1 MKRNSPVRVVQFGFG
16 AIGQACAREIQRR
29 KWARLVGVV
38 DNSIDLAGKSVG
50 QILGIR
56 ELDEMRVSRGLPS
69 ILRRQK
75 ADVVVHTTQSF
86 LVDVQK
92 QLFAIVRAGLP
103 VVSSTEELFYPW
115 SRNARLAQKLDA
127 FAKKHRVAILGTGVN
142 PGFVMDSLVLFVSS
156 VCTDISAVRV
166 ERVVDAGRRRLP
178 LQRKVGAGLSPSK
191 FSEMRLTNRL
201 GHIGLRESFDFIANA
216 LGLAFD
222 QVVETLDP
230 VIAEMPCT
238 TEFLRIDTGQVAGIH
253 HVIRGSRNG
262 VVLLELDL
270 KMYVGAGKEFDS
282 IIVEGAPPLRL
293 HFEDGIHGDMA
304 TVGALVNA
312 IPRVLTSRPG
322 LQTMKD
328 LPLPH
333 FFSGDV
339 FT

>member
-16 AIGQACAREIQRR
+16 PIGQACAREIQRR
-29 KWARLVGVV
+29 TWATLVGVV
-38 DNSIDLAGKSVG
+38 DNSIELASKSVG
-50 QILGIR
+50 EVLGIK
-56 ELDEMRVSRGLPS
+56 ELNEMRVSRGLSS

-75 ADVVVHTTQSF
+75 ADVVVHTTRSF

-92 QLFAIVRAGLP
+92 QLSAIVRAGLP
-103 VVSSTEELFYPW
+103 IVSSTEELFYPW
-115 SRNARLAQKLDA
+115 SRNTRLAQKLDA
-127 FAKKHRVAILGTGVN
+127 LAKKHRVAILATGVN

-156 VCTDISAVRV
+156 VCTDIKAVRV

-178 LQRKVGAGLSPSK
+178 LQKKVGAGLLPSK

-201 GHIGLRESFDFIANA
+201 GHIGLRESFDFVANT
-216 LGLAFD
+216 LRLAFD

-238 TEFLRIDTGQVAGIH
+238 TEFLSIDAGQVAGIH
-253 HVIRGSRNG
+253 HVIRGSRSG

-270 KMYVGAGKEFDS
+270 KMYVGAEKEFDS
-282 IIVEGAPPLRL
+282 IIIEGTPPLHLR
-293 HFEDGIHGDMA
+293 FEEGIHGDMA

-312 IPRVLTSRPG
+312 IPRVLSARPG